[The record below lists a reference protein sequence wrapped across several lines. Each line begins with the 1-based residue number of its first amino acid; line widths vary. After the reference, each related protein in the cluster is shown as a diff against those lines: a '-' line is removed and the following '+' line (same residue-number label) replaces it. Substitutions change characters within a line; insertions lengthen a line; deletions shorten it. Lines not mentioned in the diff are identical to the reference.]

1 MRLMKIFDIEE
12 DNVIDGLVATGCLTY
27 EMALKSLV
35 PLINKTEFQRRL
47 QDKKFYQ
54 KLERDIESGCVMP
67 PITVAFVS
75 AKDLFPKDV
84 EAFTAYIKNNI
95 SEAFVLDGIQRLS
108 TLERLSD
115 SLILNKNKS
124 LYVNF
129 IICESVDKLLYRM
142 ITLNNGQRPMTPR
155 HQVEAMAANLSI
167 FDKYGIVCKSEKEDA
182 IQRYGDRPFD
192 KADLVQAY
200 LAFMANSPLVDNKKI
215 IQEKMDELIVNK
227 IISSGSEAD
236 ALQFDVV
243 LQCLAKFK
251 GNDNAY
257 KWLSLTNNLV
267 GFAVGLRKSG
277 TFVLSLNE
285 DEFVRQINVFDDA
298 FSQFDF
304 SKIKLGKYR
313 RELSCEFFRQ
323 IEKFIHC
330 TVDEVLEHFASITDE

>member
-1 MRLMKIFDIEE
+1 MKIFDIEE
-12 DNVIDGLVATGCLTY
+12 DNVIDGVVATGCLTY

-75 AKDLFPKDV
+75 AK
-84 EAFTAYIKNNI
+84 EAFPQSIETFQDYIATNI
-95 SEAFVLDGIQRLS
+95 NEAFVLDGIQRLS

-115 SLILNKNKS
+115 SLILNKEKRI
-124 LYVNF
+124 YVNF
-129 IICESVDKLLYRM
+129 IICDSVDKLLYRM

-167 FDKYGIVCKSEKEDA
+167 FDKYGIVCKSEKDDETL
-182 IQRYGDRPFD
+182 QSSNRPFN

-227 IISSGSEAD
+227 IITSGSEAD

-251 GNDNAY
+251 ENDFAY

-277 TFVLSLNE
+277 IFVLSLSVE
-285 DEFVRQINVFDDA
+285 EFVRQLEVFDSV

-313 RELSCEFFRQ
+313 RELSCEFFRH
-323 IEKFIHC
+323 IEKFMHNN
-330 TVDEVLEHFASITDE
+330 VDEVLEHFASMTDE